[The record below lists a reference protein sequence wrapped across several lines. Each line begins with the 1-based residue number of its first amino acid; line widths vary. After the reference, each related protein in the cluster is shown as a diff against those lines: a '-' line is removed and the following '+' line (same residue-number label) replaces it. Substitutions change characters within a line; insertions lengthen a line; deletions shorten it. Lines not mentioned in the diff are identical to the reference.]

1 MMGRILRRMALA
13 GTVLALVGCGPASPR
28 PSAPNATASPRPSA
42 PNATSSPDLVRP
54 FADGYGRVW
63 RLLVY
68 DPNGL
73 LGDVQQATRA
83 EFPEEPGE
91 TNISW
96 APIVGSPDSLGLV
109 WMGGVCT
116 TDRVLAVAQQGPHLS
131 LAVFEGHNRQ
141 LAPNEACPGVGII
154 YRLRLT
160 FRQPIA
166 DFDFA
171 LSFRELP
178 Q

>member
-1 MMGRILRRMALA
+1 MPRMALA
-13 GTVLALVGCGPASPR
+13 LVLVALVGCAPATPIPTVGKTPA
-28 PSAPNATASPRPSA
+28 PSAPIATA
-42 PNATSSPDLVRP
+42 SPDLVRP

-68 DPNGL
+68 DPNAL
-73 LGDVQQATRA
+73 LRDVQQATRA
-83 EFPEEPGE
+83 EFPAEPGGA
-91 TNISW
+91 NISW

-116 TDRVLAVAQQGPHLS
+116 TDRVLTVGRAGTRIA

-166 DFDFA
+166 DFDFD